1 MTRRKYFITIHLSR
15 TGGVHE
21 EKAGVSYPKMPKTSQ
36 GDTIK
41 VFTKKYRNHTP
52 RKLLTK
58 E

>member
-21 EKAGVSYPKMPKTSQ
+21 EKAGVSYPKIPKTSQ

-41 VFTKKYRNHTP
+41 VFKKNTEIIRTGNC
-52 RKLLTK
+52 
-58 E
+58 